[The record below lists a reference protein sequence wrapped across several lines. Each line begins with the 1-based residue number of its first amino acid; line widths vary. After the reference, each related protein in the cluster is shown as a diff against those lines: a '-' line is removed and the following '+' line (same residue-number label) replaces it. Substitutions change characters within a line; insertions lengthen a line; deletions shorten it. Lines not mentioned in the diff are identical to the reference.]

1 MKRSPLKR
9 KPMRRRA
16 KRSKYA
22 MRGRDT
28 PYMLWVKTLR
38 CAAKTYAMPWRVDAE
53 TACSW
58 VTEADHMGDR
68 GLGRK
73 ADDRTCV
80 PMCVAH
86 HRERTDHNGMFRF
99 ATKAQLREWRESLIC
114 SVQEIAADRKAL
126 GEPML

>member
-1 MKRSPLKR
+1 MKRTPLNRSPI
-9 KPMRRRA
+9 RRRA

-22 MRGRDT
+22 MRERDT

-53 TACSW
+53 TACYG
-58 VTEADHMGDR
+58 VVEADHMGDR

-86 HRERTDHNGMFRF
+86 HRERTDQNGVFKH
-99 ATKAQLREWRESLIC
+99 ATKDQLREWRA
-114 SVQEIAADRKAL
+114 SVIEDTQLTARYMDVRNVT
-126 GEPML
+126 M